1 MKICFKIIE
10 TSTYRSKKLKFQVFC
25 WLAIGQLCCL
35 SPLFAVPKNNT
46 CGAAT
51 YIKNVKNWCSSSAQ
65 YTNEGATDSGR
76 NYPNCFTSGIERIN
90 DVWFKFRAIGNVAS
104 ISVIGRIAGN
114 PKGTMKQPQ
123 LVLYQGDCSDLEEVT
138 CHSDARNYGISETFG
153 YNMTIGATYYVR
165 VDGRGLDMGTF
176 QLCINNYNEVPS
188 PSSDC
193 STGVI
198 LCDKSSFTVPSV
210 IGSGKKFESLDGT
223 CLIKEESS
231 AWYKFTC
238 DKAGSLTFTLKS
250 VNPGDDI
257 DFALFALPNGLD
269 DCNLKVP
276 LRCMASGENQGSYT
290 SWSRCSGATGLKSSS
305 SDITE
310 APGCD
315 EFDDNFVAAL
325 GMKAGVSYALL
336 IQNYHNTGNGF
347 SVEFGGTGTFVGPKA
362 WFKVSKLK
370 IPKDSVMWARD
381 VSTFPGGIA
390 KWEWNFGEDASVKG
404 AKRGG
409 AHKFSYSKK
418 GRKSIRLTVETKNG
432 CRVTAVREITVIDA
446 PPPPPP
452 VEPEVAIETAKTPIP
467 PEGNLT
473 TSTIGTPPII
483 QKDTLIKPAP
493 SSPVLEQIEA
503 EDETF
508 VTSTEDD
515 KKVGIGKKATTR
527 KIKKYWR
534 IKRVGILY
542 HPSDSFNIATEHMEV
557 MNEMVGLLK
566 ATPTTIAYI
575 EGHTNNIPHNTYC
588 EELSE
593 KRSIAAMNYLIS
605 KGIAADRLTNKIIG
619 KGKPK
624 DSNKSKYGRKRN
636 QRVEIKILYPSDKI
650 TD

>member
-1 MKICFKIIE
+1 MI
-10 TSTYRSKKLKFQVFC
+10 SPSKKLKLQILC
-25 WLAIGQLCCL
+25 WLAIGQFCCL
-35 SPLFAVPKNNT
+35 SPLFAAPKNNT
-46 CGAAT
+46 CGSAT

-65 YTNEGATDSGR
+65 YTNEGATDSGMS
-76 NYPNCFTSGIERIN
+76 YPNCFTSGMERIN

-104 ISVIGRIAGN
+104 ISVIGRIANN
-114 PKGTMKQPQ
+114 PKGSMEQPQ
-123 LVLYQGDCSDLEEVT
+123 IVLYQGDCSSLKEVA
-138 CHSDARNYGISETFG
+138 CHSDSRNYGISETFG

-193 STGVI
+193 SSGVI

-210 IGSGKKFESLDGT
+210 IGSGKKIESLDGT

-238 DKAGSLTFTLKS
+238 DKAGSLTFTLKP

-269 DCNLKVP
+269 DCSMKIP
-276 LRCMASGENQGSYT
+276 LRCMASGENQGSFT
-290 SWSRCSGATGLKSSS
+290 SWSKCTGSTGLKSSAT
-305 SDITE
+305 DVVE

-315 EFDDNFVAAL
+315 EFDDNFVASL

-370 IPKDSVMWARD
+370 IPKDSMMWARD
-381 VSTFPGGIA
+381 VSSFPGGIA

-409 AHKFSYSKK
+409 SHRFSYSTTGK
-418 GRKSIRLTVETKNG
+418 KSIRLTVETKNG
-432 CRVTAVREITVIDA
+432 CRVTAVRNIMVVASPT
-446 PPPPPP
+446 PPP
-452 VEPEVAIETAKTPIP
+452 VEPEPEPEIEMATP
-467 PEGNLT
+467 PEQSLT
-473 TSTIGTPPII
+473 TSTTDTPPVI

-493 SSPVLEQIEA
+493 SSPVLERVEA
-503 EDETF
+503 EKETF
-508 VTSTEDD
+508 VTSTDD
-515 KKVGIGKKATTR
+515 TVENNVEAKETTR
-527 KIKKYWR
+527 KVKKYWR

-542 HPSDSFNIATEHMEV
+542 HPSDSFNIVSEHLEV
-557 MNEMVGLLK
+557 MNEMVSLLK

-575 EGHTNNIPHNTYC
+575 EGHTNNIPHDNYC
-588 EELSE
+588 KELSE
-593 KRSIAAMNYLIS
+593 KRSVAAMNYLIS
-605 KGIAADRLTNKIIG
+605 KGITADRLTNKIIG